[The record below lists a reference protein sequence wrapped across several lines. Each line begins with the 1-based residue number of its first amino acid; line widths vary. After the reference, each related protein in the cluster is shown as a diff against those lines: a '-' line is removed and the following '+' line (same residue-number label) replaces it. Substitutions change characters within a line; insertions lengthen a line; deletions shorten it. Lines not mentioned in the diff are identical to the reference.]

1 MKVGAD
7 TQGAQMT
14 AEQLAEIERH
24 WRNRPAPVYL
34 YDRKRGLINA
44 TTDVLALIEA
54 LCHARHELAELRRK
68 QPDELSTE

>member
-1 MKVGAD
+1 MKGGAD

-14 AEQLAEIERH
+14 TEQLAEIEHH

-34 YDRKRGLINA
+34 YDRKRGLMNA

-54 LCHARHELAELRRK
+54 LRQAQHELAELRRK
-68 QPDELSTE
+68 QPDDPSTE